1 MLWEHYKKK
10 LQLKIHSRDVV
21 PLKNKEPEMP
31 VKQEIIPP
39 ITTAILNTSYLSPP
53 SYMYQANVSS
63 GANNTLLWTTRIM

>member
-1 MLWEHYKKK
+1 
-10 LQLKIHSRDVV
+10 
-21 PLKNKEPEMP
+21 